1 MMCFPIDCPRN
12 KLFENPRQPLT
23 CRAHG
28 FRQRASRTSLPPKA
42 LFLYGHEE
50 SQMKTKR
57 IAVGSFA
64 VVLMIA
70 AISVFAQINR
80 PYHNGSVW
88 NIAFIRIK
96 PGMDTAYMNYLAGS
110 WKAEQEA
117 QKKDGNIVSYKV
129 MSVEGHTTGEFN
141 LMLMTEYKNLATMEA
156 NEDKAEAVAQKVV
169 GNDEVQMKGYNDRLA
184 IREVIGDRL
193 AREVIPAPKW
203 R

>member
-1 MMCFPIDCPRN
+1 
-12 KLFENPRQPLT
+12 
-23 CRAHG
+23 
-28 FRQRASRTSLPPKA
+28 
-42 LFLYGHEE
+42 
-50 SQMKTKR
+50 MKIRR
-57 IAVGSFA
+57 IAVGSLA
-64 VVLMIA
+64 VVLVIA
-70 AISVFAQINR
+70 AVSVFAQINR

-193 AREVIPAPKW
+193 AREVILEPKS